1 VAIEGRPADAA
12 DDVPSETFQSQ
23 MEAARRLTERFNVTF
38 RDANISMVVRGKY
51 RKTSGWV
58 FRAAEDPDLPSEGWR
73 DDMVC
78 YGLDLKKTVLVGA
91 LRSTA
96 ILSTPSK
103 GRASFSS
110 TTGGAPPSRPRGRP
124 LLRPLARGILSTSR
138 GIGTADAKR
147 HGVIRTKFSISR
159 MIEEYTGEKSKEEIY
174 FMCDRIEHGCMD
186 VFDRTSRI
194 V

>member
-1 VAIEGRPADAA
+1 MAIEGRPADAA

-110 TTGGAPPSRPRGRP
+110 TTGGAPPKGVPLFHQPQEVRLHRGLEGVHSFVLSRAAFSRLLEGSERRTRNDTGSSARNFRFRG
-124 LLRPLARGILSTSR
+124 
-138 GIGTADAKR
+138 
-147 HGVIRTKFSISR
+147 
-159 MIEEYTGEKSKEEIY
+159 
-174 FMCDRIEHGCMD
+174 
-186 VFDRTSRI
+186 
-194 V
+194 